1 MLRDFD
7 TTIDVQRLLDP
18 GESICICSVK
28 CERCCESIVNICISY
43 IVNQNKKQNKKQKQK
58 QNNTHAQRR
67 YTTYNCYKKQK
78 QISFLFL
85 STKIDIAS
93 LDDRVF
99 DRARRPLADECR
111 CDKFF
116 ECSISFQI
124 SICFICFICLFY

>member
-58 QNNTHAQRR
+58 QKRLLKKSMTQRQFSHFGR
-67 YTTYNCYKKQK
+67 IIYL
-78 QISFLFL
+78 FFAEFFLLFL
-85 STKIDIAS
+85 MCQLVSVSIDVSPINFFLSDAQYRTVMATLAGNLRS
-93 LDDRVF
+93 LQLNF
-99 DRARRPLADECR
+99 
-111 CDKFF
+111 
-116 ECSISFQI
+116 
-124 SICFICFICLFY
+124 